1 MDVKNTNDAENLF
14 DAICYRKGAS
24 FIKQMAIL
32 VGDEVIDLGMRYFF
46 DKFAMRNAVLSDY
59 LDCLDAAA
67 K

>member
-1 MDVKNTNDAENLF
+1 
-14 DAICYRKGAS
+14 
-24 FIKQMAIL
+24 MAVL
-32 VGDEVIDLGMRYFF
+32 VGDEVIDIGMRYFF